1 MLDPK
6 FQPALESVLARL
18 GEEISARAVLLFQ
31 EDGQVLH
38 SAGPMSA
45 SEIPIMAAL
54 VAAMIATGK
63 SLGNLGDAFPGNPSR
78 FSCDS
83 EMSGIY
89 LVEVEP
95 GIWLSALYDQPLN
108 PGKLRLRVRQTARIC
123 GQLGIQRAQR
133 GSFLSTTTT
142 SSTNASA
149 SISAMAA
156 AKPLSSTTSL
166 SASSPSA
173 TLGTS
178 GASLLGANSTPVV
191 KSHPQDPEKITDANS
206 NLFTNITDDEIDRLF
221 ENPSS

>member
-1 MLDPK
+1 MLDPN

-38 SAGPMSA
+38 SAGPMSS
-45 SEIPIMAAL
+45 SEVPIMAAL

-83 EMSGIY
+83 DMSGIY

-95 GIWLSALYDQPLN
+95 GVWLSALYDQPLN

-123 GQLGIQRAQR
+123 SQLGIQKTQK
-133 GSFLSTTTT
+133 GSARSNPLPSFPKESTP
-142 SSTNASA
+142 SP
-149 SISAMAA
+149 
-156 AKPLSSTTSL
+156 AKEI
-166 SASSPSA
+166 
-173 TLGTS
+173 
-178 GASLLGANSTPVV
+178 GANSTPVV
-191 KSHPQDPEKITDANS
+191 KSHSLDPEKITEANT

-221 ENPSS
+221 ENTSS

>member
-45 SEIPIMAAL
+45 SEVPIMAAL

-123 GQLGIQRAQR
+123 NQLGIQHARK
-133 GSFLSTTTT
+133 GSFRG
-142 SSTNASA
+142 AV
-149 SISAMAA
+149 
-156 AKPLSSTTSL
+156 
-166 SASSPSA
+166 SPSA
-173 TLGTS
+173 SPASATVS
-178 GASLLGANSTPVV
+178 SPGANLLGATSTPVV